1 MNYFET
7 QLVPVPC
14 SKESD
19 RKKIKKLNLGLLLI
33 PKINPKR
40 YQINAIKYQ

>member
-19 RKKIKKLNLGLLLI
+19 RKKMKKIKLRI
-33 PKINPKR
+33 IADP
-40 YQINAIKYQ
+40 